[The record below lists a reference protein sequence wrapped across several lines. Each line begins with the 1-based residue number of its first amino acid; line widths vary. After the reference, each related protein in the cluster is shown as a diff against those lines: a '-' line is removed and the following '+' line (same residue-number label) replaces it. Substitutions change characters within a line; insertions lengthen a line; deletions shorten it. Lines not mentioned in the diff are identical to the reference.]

1 MTPMRLLHPMD
12 NDALFCLLH
21 QAQKGNEENNM
32 KKWQNGAVAAAL
44 MFSILATGCGEKIDQ
59 TASVEVTTT
68 TALETPTEAPTEAPE
83 LTERAK
89 KLLAQNPDTV
99 GYITISGTQVDNP
112 VVQTVDDE
120 YYLDHGFDGQEFRA
134 GTVFMDCTD
143 VFGADPAAW
152 SENIILYGHNM
163 ADNTMFGS
171 LRRYRQDPSYYKE
184 APFIT
189 FSSNYADYTYVIFGL
204 IITGGDADSDFLYWN
219 MEELDDK
226 ATFDSYVN
234 SVEAKNMID
243 NPLDVQ
249 FGDSILTLST
259 CYSDE
264 DNSRFLVVARRLRE
278 GEDTDT
284 LLATIQGGGTGET
297 APAQE

>member
-1 MTPMRLLHPMD
+1 MR
-12 NDALFCLLH
+12 
-21 QAQKGNEENNM
+21 
-32 KKWQNGAVAAAL
+32 KWQSGAVAAAL
-44 MFSILATGCGEKIDQ
+44 VFSLLATGCAEKIDQ
-59 TASVEVTTT
+59 TATMVETQSPETTVV
-68 TALETPTEAPTEAPE
+68 TEAPPAAPE
-83 LTERAK
+83 VTERAQ

-99 GYITISGTQVDNP
+99 GYIQIDGTQVDNP

-134 GTVFMDCTD
+134 GTVFMDCLNT
-143 VFGADPAAW
+143 FGVDTETW

-189 FSSNYADYTYVIFGL
+189 FSSNYADYTYVMFGL
-204 IITGGDADSDFLYWN
+204 IITGGNADSDFLYWQ

-226 ATFDSYVN
+226 ETFDNYVE
-234 SVEAKNMID
+234 SVESKNMID
-243 NPLDVQ
+243 NPIDVSY
-249 FGDSILTLST
+249 GDSILTLST

-278 GEDTDT
+278 GETKEA
-284 LLATIQGGGTGET
+284 LLQIIQGEDAAAEET